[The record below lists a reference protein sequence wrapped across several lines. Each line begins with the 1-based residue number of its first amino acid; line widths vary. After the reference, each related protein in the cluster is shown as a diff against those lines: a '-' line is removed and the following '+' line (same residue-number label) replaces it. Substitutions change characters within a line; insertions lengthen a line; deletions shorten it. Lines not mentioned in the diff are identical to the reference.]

1 MKTLKLLG
9 WSGAAVCLLA
19 ACSAEESLPPVPAG
33 GNTIEVSTYVNP
45 GKRVAS
51 KSTFKDGDAIS
62 LYACQTTGDYVNVFG
77 ANFMD
82 NVVVTHTSGSWT
94 YSPLS
99 SWPTDAGEH
108 LSFVAYYPQNTSG
121 SALVYPYTLSLDD
134 GGHQIDPMCCTVKD
148 ASISDRNGTSING
161 EESDGYEPTSG
172 PLPLSFR
179 HILSRVRV
187 QVKLDA
193 TYPNIDAWLNYLRL
207 NDVYSYGSYT
217 VANDLASGSWGS
229 WGSQKD
235 FELYPLTTGQEEG
248 TTKDI
253 HLNAQ
258 GTLLCDTL
266 MIPQSVSTN
275 TANFTLQY
283 THTLAEGGERTVD
296 KTIYLPGNWE
306 PNKIYNYVITISL
319 DVNNITVEANVESM
333 TEEVTPGID
342 NEPADAVDLG
352 LSVKWASCD
361 FGTMSPYEAA
371 PYFTFTESSLRGTS
385 GVRTLEP
392 SQDRA
397 TEWGSKW
404 STPTQTQW
412 RELMENCT
420 ITETTQEGVNGYLVT
435 GTTGKSIF
443 LSGDTYWSSSYYYQ
457 YSSYI
462 GYAYRL
468 STKSY
473 QIYGVNNKY
482 PVRPVYTED

>member
-1 MKTLKLLG
+1 MT
-9 WSGAAVCLLA
+9 ACLLA
-19 ACSAEESLPPVPAG
+19 ACSAEESFTPVPAG

-62 LYACQTTGDYVNVFG
+62 LYACQTTGDYANLFE
-77 ANFMD
+77 ANFM
-82 NVVVTHTSGSWT
+82 NKVAVTHTSGSWT

-134 GGHQIDPMCCTVKD
+134 KGHQIDLMCCTVKD
-148 ASISDRNGTSING
+148 ASISDRNGTAING
-161 EESDGYEPTSG
+161 VANDFLTGSG
-172 PLPLSFR
+172 PLPLSFK

-266 MIPQSVSTN
+266 MIPQSVSAN
-275 TANFTLQY
+275 TASFTLQY

-306 PNKIYNYVITISL
+306 PNKIYNYIITISL

-361 FGTMSPYEAA
+361 FGTMSPYEAG
-371 PYFTFTESSLRGTS
+371 PLFLFSDERITGT
-385 GVRTLEP
+385 GTKTLTP
-392 SQDRA
+392 LQDRA

-420 ITETTQEGVNGYLVT
+420 ITETTQEGVNGYLI
-435 GTTGKSIF
+435 TGKTGNSIF
-443 LSGDTYWSSSYYYQ
+443 LSQDIYWTSNYYYNSLT
-457 YSSYI
+457 YSHKAYYYRISSDNFLSYDLDEK
-462 GYAYRL
+462 ASL
-468 STKSY
+468 
-473 QIYGVNNKY
+473 
-482 PVRPVYTED
+482 RPVYLAD